1 MTRINRVNTTV
12 AQELLD
18 AEADDNNRE
27 YEFEESDDELDAI
40 ELTPEDLYEDID
52 PMDDEEYENTVE
64 TGEVAEKAIAKSE
77 LVYVIYRGL
86 KSGERAIV
94 PITVIIPYG
103 PTKTNDPKALI
114 TQGETYVL
122 RPGMPVGVTAKE
134 AKWLCSHPAFY
145 IEKS

>member
-86 KSGERAIV
+86 KSGERAV
-94 PITVIIPYG
+94 TPITVIVPYG
-103 PTKTNDPKALI
+103 PTKANDQKALI